1 MLNNY
6 IMSTNR
12 NIVLVAKKLGL
23 HEWQVENTIRLM
35 DGGATIP
42 FISRYRKEMTGSLD
56 EVQLMHIKDEYDRL
70 KELDARKEVVI
81 KSIEEQEKMTPELRQ
96 KIDASVTMSEL
107 EDIYL
112 PYRPKRRTR
121 ATIAKE
127 KGLEPLA
134 VLIMDQ
140 KETDPALRAE
150 TFLTDEVS
158 TVEDALAG
166 ASDIIAEWIS
176 EDEKAR
182 KQLRYLFEKEAVV
195 YSKVVKGKEADGI
208 KYSDYFDWS
217 EPLRKCPSHRLLAM
231 RRGEDEGFLR
241 LSVEPDDD
249 HALDMLK
256 STFIK
261 GRNASSDIVG
271 KAIKDSWKRLLSSS
285 METEFR
291 NISKE
296 KADIEAISVFAEN
309 LRQLLLGSPLG
320 EKNVLAID
328 PGFRSGCKIVC
339 LDRQGNLIHNEAI
352 YPHPPQNQ
360 TALSIKKILSLV
372 NAYKIEAIAIG
383 NGTASRETEDFIKYV
398 KFENDIQVFVVSE
411 AGASIYSASKTAR
424 DEFPDYDVTV
434 RGAVSIGRRLMDP
447 LAELVK
453 LDPKSIGV
461 GQYQHDVDQSKLQKS
476 LDDVVMSCVNAVGVE
491 VNTASRHL
499 LTYVSGLGPQ
509 LAQNIIDYR
518 TENGPFKARKELL
531 KVKRMGEKAF
541 EQSAGFLRIRNA
553 NNPLD
558 ASAVHPESYH
568 VVEKMSKDLGCDVK
582 ELITDENKRKEI
594 KLDSYITPVTGLPTL
609 KDIME
614 ELAKPGR
621 DPRSKIKEFSFADV
635 HTMDDLITG
644 MVVPG
649 IVTNITKFGAFVDI
663 GIKQDGLVH
672 VSNLSKNYITDPST
686 VVKLHQHVM
695 VKVIGVDTERKR
707 VQLSMKDVEIKKS

>member
-1 MLNNY
+1 VNK
-6 IMSTNR
+6 
-12 NIVLVAKKLGL
+12 NIVLIARKLGL
-23 HEWQVENTIRLM
+23 HDWQVENTIRLL

-56 EVQLMHIKDEYDRL
+56 EVQLMHIKEEYDRL
-70 KELDARKEVVI
+70 KELDARREAVI
-81 KSIEEQEKMTPELRQ
+81 KSIEEQEKMTPELRSR
-96 KIDASVTMSEL
+96 IDAALTLSEL

-112 PYRPKRRTR
+112 PYKPKRRTR
-121 ATIAKE
+121 ATIARE

-134 VLIMDQ
+134 GIIFSQ
-140 KETDPALRAE
+140 RETDPESKAE
-150 TFLTDEVS
+150 GFLNDQVET
-158 TVEDALAG
+158 TEDAISG
-166 ASDIIAEWIS
+166 ASDIIAEWVS

-182 KQLRYLFEKEAVV
+182 KLLRQLFDKEAVIV
-195 YSKVVKGKEADGI
+195 SRVVKGKETEGI

-217 EPLRKCPSHRLLAM
+217 EPLKKCPSHRLLAM

-241 LSVEPDDD
+241 LTVEPDEK
-249 HALDMLK
+249 HALDTLNNI
-256 STFIK
+256 FIK
-261 GRNASSDIVG
+261 GNNASSEIVLD
-271 KAIKDSWKRLLSSS
+271 AVKDSWKRLLSSS

-291 NISKE
+291 NFSKE
-296 KADIEAISVFAEN
+296 KADTEAISVFADN
-309 LRQLLLGSPLG
+309 LRQLLLASPLG

-328 PGFRSGCKIVC
+328 PGFRTGCKLVC
-339 LDRQGNLIHNEAI
+339 LDRQGNLLHNETI
-352 YPHPPQNQ
+352 YPHPPQNE

-383 NGTASRETEDFIKYV
+383 NGTASRETEDFIKWV

-411 AGASIYSASKTAR
+411 AGASIYSASKVAR

-453 LDPKSIGV
+453 IDPKSIGV

-476 LDDVVMSCVNAVGVE
+476 LDEVVMSCVNAVGVE
-491 VNTASRHL
+491 VNTASKHL

-518 TENGPFKARKELL
+518 TENGPFRSRKELQ

-541 EQSAGFLRIRNA
+541 EQCAGFLRIRNA
-553 NNPLD
+553 ANPLD
-558 ASAVHPESYH
+558 SSAVHPESYH
-568 VVEKMSKDLGCDVK
+568 VVELMSKDLGCDVK
-582 ELITDENKRKEI
+582 ELITNETKRKEI
-594 KLDSYITPVTGLPTL
+594 VPQKYVTPVTGLPTL
-609 KDIME
+609 KDIID

-621 DPRSKIKEFSFADV
+621 DPRSKIKEFRFADIRS
-635 HTMDDLITG
+635 MEECKPG

-649 IVTNITKFGAFVDI
+649 IVTNVTKFGAFVDI

-672 VSNLSKNYITDPST
+672 ISNLCNKYISDPST

-695 VKVIGVDTERKR
+695 VKIIGVDIERKR
-707 VQLSMKDVEIKKS
+707 VQLSMKDVTEKKS

>member
-1 MLNNY
+1 MN
-6 IMSTNR
+6 TNR
-12 NIVLVAKKLGL
+12 NILLVAKKLGL
-23 HEWQVENTIRLM
+23 NEWQVENTIRLM

-56 EVQLMHIKDEYDRL
+56 EVQLMHIKEEYDRL
-70 KELDARKEVVI
+70 KELDARKEAVI

-96 KIDASVTMSEL
+96 KIDASVTLSEL

-134 VLIMDQ
+134 ILIMDQ
-140 KETDPALRAE
+140 KENDPALKAE
-150 TFLTDEVS
+150 AFLNDD
-158 TVEDALAG
+158 VENVESAIAG
-166 ASDIIAEWIS
+166 ASDIIAEWIN

-182 KQLRYLFEKEAVV
+182 KQLRYLFDKEAVI
-195 YSKVVKGKEADGI
+195 YSKVVKGKEAEGI
-208 KYSDYFDWS
+208 KYSDYYDWS

-231 RRGEDEGFLR
+231 RRGEEEGFLR
-241 LSVEPDDD
+241 LSVEPDEG

-256 STFIK
+256 SIFIK
-261 GRNASSDIVG
+261 GRNTSSDIVTD
-271 KAIKDSWKRLLSSS
+271 AIKDSWKRLLSAS

-296 KADIEAISVFAEN
+296 KADFEAINVFADN

-328 PGFRSGCKIVC
+328 PGFRTGCKVVC
-339 LDRQGNLIHNEAI
+339 LDKQGNFIHNETI
-352 YPHPPQNQ
+352 YPHPPQNE
-360 TALSIKKILSLV
+360 TAMSIKKILSLV

-383 NGTASRETEDFIKYV
+383 NGTASRETEDFIKWI
-398 KFENDIQVFVVSE
+398 KLDSDIQVFVVSE

-434 RGAVSIGRRLMDP
+434 RGAISIGRRLMDP

-453 LDPKSIGV
+453 IDPKSIGV
-461 GQYQHDVDQSKLQKS
+461 GQYQHDVDQQKLQKS
-476 LDDVVMSCVNAVGVE
+476 LDEVVMSCVNAVGVE
-491 VNTASRHL
+491 VNTASKHL

-509 LAQNIIDYR
+509 LAQNIVDYR
-518 TENGPFKARKELL
+518 TENGPFRARKELL
-531 KVKRMGEKAF
+531 KVKRMGDKAF

-553 NNPLD
+553 ENPLD
-558 ASAVHPESYH
+558 SSGVHPESYH
-568 VVEKMSKDLGCDVK
+568 VVEKMSKDLGVDVK
-582 ELITDENKRKEI
+582 ELIINESKRKEI
-594 KLDSYITPVTGLPTL
+594 KLEKYVSPSTGLPTL
-609 KDIME
+609 KDIID

-621 DPRSKIKEFSFADV
+621 DPRSKIQVFSFADIHSIEDV
-635 HTMDDLITG
+635 KEG

-672 VSNLSKNYITDPST
+672 ISNMSKNYITDPST
-686 VVKLHQHVM
+686 VVKLHQHIQ
-695 VKVIGVDTERKR
+695 VKIIAVDTERR
-707 VQLSMKDVEIKKS
+707 RIQLSMKDIN